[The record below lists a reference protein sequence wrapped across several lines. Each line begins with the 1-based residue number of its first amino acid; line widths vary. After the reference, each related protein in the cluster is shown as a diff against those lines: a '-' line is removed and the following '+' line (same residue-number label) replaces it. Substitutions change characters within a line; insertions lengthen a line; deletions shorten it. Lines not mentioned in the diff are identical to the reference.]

1 MYVTSALGP
10 DLRLPHPSASL
21 PLKRNKKVK
30 MHLPVVTM
38 LETFPEH
45 EEPQSPGL
53 HVF

>member
-1 MYVTSALGP
+1 MYVTSALRP
-10 DLRLPHPSASL
+10 DLKLPHPSASL

-45 EEPQSPGL
+45 EEPRSPEL
-53 HVF
+53 HIF